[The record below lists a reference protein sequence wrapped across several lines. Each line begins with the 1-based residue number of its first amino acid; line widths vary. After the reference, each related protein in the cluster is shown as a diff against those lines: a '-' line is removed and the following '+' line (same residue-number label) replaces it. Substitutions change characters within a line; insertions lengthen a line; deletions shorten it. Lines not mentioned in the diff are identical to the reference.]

1 MKPST
6 ALPGEVIAIDQN
18 DMAKS
23 QRCHATDFIKLDEKF
38 QHLFWRSNLIIILRI
53 YLINAHCDVGGD
65 ARAWALA
72 VAYIHWYR
80 QPPVA
85 SRISLQTHENLIK
98 ILWFSQTHIS
108 YTDIKSIDCSYCT
121 LNFIYA
127 TSQIEESCRVPPPKK
142 SRRDVGIM
150 KMKIRLY

>member
-65 ARAWALA
+65 ARALGAGCS
-72 VAYIHWYR
+72 IHSLIPPATSR
-80 QPPVA
+80 QP
-85 SRISLQTHENLIK
+85 HLIANTRK
-98 ILWFSQTHIS
+98 F
-108 YTDIKSIDCSYCT
+108 D
-121 LNFIYA
+121 
-127 TSQIEESCRVPPPKK
+127 
-142 SRRDVGIM
+142 
-150 KMKIRLY
+150 